1 MAYAQFYTLPASAHI
16 VMCINNACSAAVAA
30 FLSFGYCENGFLC
43 GRSKHYKHQLLCKSQ
58 GPVPWLP
65 RLLVLYCIWVWATRR
80 SCAVV
85 QAVILG
91 EFSLLAAG
99 ITAARPVDIAES
111 AKLSER
117 RFLLHSFMNMHAPCV
132 APLLP
137 CCSSY
142 IDFCINWWP
151 TVAKW
156 CQEQLSGQVADHLI
170 RLARLTS
177 VYLHR

>member
-65 RLLVLYCIWVWATRR
+65 RLLVLYCIWAWATRR

-132 APLLP
+132 ALLLLLLLHRFLYKLVAD
-137 CCSSY
+137 CGQMMSRAVKWSSCRSSY
-142 IDFCINWWP
+142 PFGSPHIS
-151 TVAKW
+151 
-156 CQEQLSGQVADHLI
+156 LS
-170 RLARLTS
+170 T
-177 VYLHR
+177 